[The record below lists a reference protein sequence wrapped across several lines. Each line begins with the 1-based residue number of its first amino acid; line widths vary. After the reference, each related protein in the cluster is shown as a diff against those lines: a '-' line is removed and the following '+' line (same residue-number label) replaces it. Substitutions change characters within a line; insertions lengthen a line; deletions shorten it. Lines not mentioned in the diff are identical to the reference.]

1 MLHGIRCLF
10 WSIGMHVEKH
20 HTVGAIGVG
29 LIGLAALGSGWVSTS
44 RPQPSELSADR
55 TIAVISSRDSGPGTL
70 REAIFAA
77 ARSPERI
84 RIEIRPRRIELFSP
98 LPAIVNPRGVVLDA
112 ERSGSRINAREVGA
126 VPVLDVAAPNSVI
139 AGLAIDHCGAQGIQ
153 VRARGAL
160 LKNVEV
166 VDCAEGV
173 RLAVSSAGA
182 IVEDSR
188 FRQNGT
194 GIVLADAF
202 DATIR
207 RNKFSGQDQAGIWVV
222 SEDARERT
230 STVQILSNEFESDRI
245 GVVAINVPVL
255 IQRNE
260 FRRERE
266 SALHLMGRGAV
277 VRQNRVRDGNSI
289 GIFADATDGI
299 IVEGN
304 EVDRNGVGMLLR
316 SSRNSLTRENRI
328 HSNAYGVA
336 VVFGDA
342 GSSNLLAEN
351 LITSQTYDGFY
362 VVGASPLLRRNV
374 VVRNQKAALRIL
386 DFVPLKGATVAAVP
400 LLRANRFEAN
410 LMDQPVKGL
419 YLEPEVQE

>member
-1 MLHGIRCLF
+1 MRF
-10 WSIGMHVEKH
+10 EKR

-70 REAIFAA
+70 REAIFTA
-77 ARSPERI
+77 ARSPERL
-84 RIEIRPRRIELFSP
+84 RIEIRPRRIELLSP

-112 ERSGSRINAREVGA
+112 ERSGSRIDARGVGE

-139 AGLAIDHCGAQGIQ
+139 AGLAIDHSGAQGIQ
-153 VRARGAL
+153 IRAPGAL
-160 LKNVEV
+160 LKNVELI
-166 VDCAEGV
+166 DCAEGV
-173 RLAVSSAGA
+173 RLAVSSSGA

-207 RNKFSGQDQAGIWVV
+207 RNKFSGQDQAGIWAV
-222 SEDARERT
+222 SEDARERA
-230 STVQILSNEFESDRI
+230 SAIQILSNEFESDRI

-266 SALHLMGRGAV
+266 SALYLMGRGAV
-277 VRQNRVRDGNSI
+277 VRQNRVREGPSI
-289 GIFADATDGI
+289 GILADATDGV

-304 EVDRNGVGMLLR
+304 ELDRNGVGMLLR

-342 GSSNLLAEN
+342 ASSNLLAEN
-351 LITSQTYDGFY
+351 LVTSQTYDGFY

-386 DFVPLKGATVAAVP
+386 DFVPLKGATVAAAP

-410 LMDQPVKGL
+410 LMDQPVKGV
-419 YLEPEVQE
+419 YLEPEVQQ

>member
-1 MLHGIRCLF
+1 
-10 WSIGMHVEKH
+10 
-20 HTVGAIGVG
+20 
-29 LIGLAALGSGWVSTS
+29 
-44 RPQPSELSADR
+44 
-55 TIAVISSRDSGPGTL
+55 
-70 REAIFAA
+70 
-77 ARSPERI
+77 
-84 RIEIRPRRIELFSP
+84 
-98 LPAIVNPRGVVLDA
+98 
-112 ERSGSRINAREVGA
+112 
-126 VPVLDVAAPNSVI
+126 
-139 AGLAIDHCGAQGIQ
+139 
-153 VRARGAL
+153 
-160 LKNVEV
+160 
-166 VDCAEGV
+166 V

-207 RNKFSGQDQAGIWVV
+207 RNKFSGQEQAGIWVV
-222 SEDARERT
+222 SEETREIA
-230 STVQILSNEFESDRI
+230 STVQILSNEFDSDRI

-266 SALHLMGRGAV
+266 SAVHLMGRGAV
-277 VRQNRVRDGNSI
+277 VRQNRVREGNSI
-289 GIFADATDGI
+289 GIFADVTDGA

-351 LITSQTYDGFY
+351 LVTSQTYDGFY

-410 LMDQPVKGL
+410 LMDEPVKGL